1 MISMKRTAFTLIEL
15 IVVVAV
21 IALLTAVLAPA
32 LSRVRRNTRSVVCV
46 SNIRQLLLAM
56 SIYEQENHT
65 FPPGFDDLTYGTV
78 PPPGGYIGDASRD
91 LQGWWWFH
99 YLGGIMRDRS
109 ENSSVMICPS
119 RDMRHPSVKANLL
132 CSNYGVNRAI
142 CKDAQGPSP
151 DEFVGTPLGLKSIR
165 YPSETLL
172 IVDSGYSLISWR
184 GVTNDVGPYYENVL
198 REGSFYVPGLAV
210 NKERHIFPGYE
221 EDARDGRHPQ
231 KKVNAGFADSH
242 VSTLKADELFVEK
255 TSSGYTNLSSLWLP
269 K

>member
-1 MISMKRTAFTLIEL
+1 MKRTAFTLIEL

-32 LSRVRRNTRSVVCV
+32 LSRVRRDTKSVVCV

-65 FPPGFDDLTYGTV
+65 FPPGFDDLTYGTA
-78 PPPGGYIGDASRD
+78 PPPGGYVGDASRD

-99 YLGGIMRDRS
+99 YLGDIIRDRS
-109 ENSSVMICPS
+109 DNSSVLRCPS
-119 RDMRHPSVKANLL
+119 RDIRDSRLKTNLL
-132 CSNYGVNRAI
+132 CCNYGVNRAI
-142 CKDAQGPSP
+142 FRDAQGPLP
-151 DEFVGTPLGLKSIR
+151 TEFAGTPLGLKNIR

-184 GVTNDVGPYYENVL
+184 GVTNDVGPCYENVL
-198 REGSFYVPGLAV
+198 REGNFYIPGLAV
-210 NKERHIFPGYE
+210 NKERYIFPGYE

-231 KKVNAGFADSH
+231 KKVNAGFADGH

-255 TSSGYTNLSSLWLP
+255 TSSKYTNLSLWLP